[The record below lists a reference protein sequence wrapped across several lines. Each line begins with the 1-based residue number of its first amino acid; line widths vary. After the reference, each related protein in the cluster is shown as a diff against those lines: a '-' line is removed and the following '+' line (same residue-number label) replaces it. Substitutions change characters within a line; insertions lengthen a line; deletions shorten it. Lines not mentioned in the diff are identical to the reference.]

1 LAHGDREDV
10 MRRAISGVAVAVLGL
25 GALAGA
31 SAASAA
37 SAAPFTP
44 PPGFTIDLTTASTT
58 GPTHYAECFV
68 ARRRLQCGN
77 VGRLP
82 QGASCRFGEA
92 VPYWVLARKG
102 RARTTY
108 FCVDEGYHG
117 WPRLRE
123 RRSWR
128 SGGFRCRHRVLGKGD
143 ATYGQLLC
151 RAPSGHGFA
160 VTATNRPV
168 RLAP

>member
-1 LAHGDREDV
+1 
-10 MRRAISGVAVAVLGL
+10 MRGAVVTAVGL
-25 GALAGA
+25 GALLG
-31 SAASAA
+31 AASAQ
-37 SAAPFTP
+37 AAPYTP

-68 ARRRLQCGN
+68 ARRTLQCGN
-77 VGRLP
+77 IGRLP
-82 QGASCRFGEA
+82 RSASCEFGGA
-92 VPYWVLARKG
+92 VPYWLLRRTG
-102 RARTTY
+102 RARTTF

-117 WPRLRE
+117 WARLRE
-123 RRSWR
+123 RRTFR
-128 SGGFRCRHRVLGKGD
+128 SGGFVCRHRVVGTGSAARSRLV
-143 ATYGQLLC
+143 C

>member
-1 LAHGDREDV
+1 
-10 MRRAISGVAVAVLGL
+10 MRRAITRAATLAMGL
-25 GALAGA
+25 GALIGVPAAIGA
-31 SAASAA
+31 
-37 SAAPFTP
+37 PYTP
-44 PPGFTIDLTTASTT
+44 PPGFTIDLTTASPT

-68 ARRRLQCGN
+68 ARRTLQCGN
-77 VGRLP
+77 IGKLP
-82 QGASCRFGEA
+82 RGASCEFGGA
-92 VPYWVLARKG
+92 VPYWLLRRAG

-123 RRSWR
+123 RRVFR
-128 SGGFRCRHRVLGKGD
+128 SGGFVCRHQVIGTAD
-143 ATYGQLLC
+143 AARSRLVC
-151 RAPSGHGFA
+151 RAPSGHGFM

>member
-1 LAHGDREDV
+1 
-10 MRRAISGVAVAVLGL
+10 MRRTMTGLVSAAVALAALLG
-25 GALAGA
+25 
-31 SAASAA
+31 AASAQGA
-37 SAAPFTP
+37 QHKP

-68 ARRRLQCGN
+68 ARGVLHCGN
-77 VGRLP
+77 IGKLP
-82 QGASCRFGEA
+82 RGAKCRFGGA
-92 VPYWVLARKG
+92 VPYWLLKQTG
-102 RARTTY
+102 RARTTF

-123 RRSWR
+123 RRTFR
-128 SGGFRCRHRVLGKGD
+128 SGGFVCRHQVIGTGNAARSRLV
-143 ATYGQLLC
+143 C
-151 RAPSGHGFA
+151 RAPGGHGFM